1 MIFPMSSSPS
11 PRGAYHHGD
20 LRRSLVDAA
29 SIAAEELGADKVSVR
44 EVARRAGVS
53 HAAAYHHFADKND
66 LLRAVAL
73 EAFAELRSRMT
84 TASTSPDLVE
94 ALTGSARAY
103 LGFALERP
111 AAFRFMW
118 ARELCMPGDAP
129 DPLADA
135 QRGLAADLD
144 AVLARHADALDHSG
158 DPRLGMLANWS
169 MVHGFATIV
178 VDTPAFKHSPDA
190 ELDAITRSLI
200 GALVRGIGR

>member
-73 EAFAELRSRMT
+73 EAFAELRSRMA

-103 LGFALERP
+103 LGFARERP

-118 ARELCMPGDAP
+118 A
-129 DPLADA
+129 
-135 QRGLAADLD
+135 
-144 AVLARHADALDHSG
+144 
-158 DPRLGMLANWS
+158 
-169 MVHGFATIV
+169 
-178 VDTPAFKHSPDA
+178 
-190 ELDAITRSLI
+190 
-200 GALVRGIGR
+200 